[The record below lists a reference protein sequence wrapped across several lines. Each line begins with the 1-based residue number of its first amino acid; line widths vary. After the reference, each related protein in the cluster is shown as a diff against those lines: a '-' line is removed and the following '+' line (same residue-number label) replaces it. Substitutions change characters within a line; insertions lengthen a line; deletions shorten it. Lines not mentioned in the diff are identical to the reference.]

1 MAKKSKGRKAIKK
14 TKKQVRRTVRHEL
27 AIRVLPQA
35 KATVQDLAP
44 VTDGGKYMIPKT
56 WVSEKQVIKLVQR
69 TPDQFVLRRK
79 GKAGMAFSYV
89 TGHYIKKVLNFT
101 FGWNWDFRIV
111 KQEVFGM
118 GELWAQ
124 VITQGELTVKDDAG
138 HTITKADVGK
148 QDIKYRKD
156 TRIPLDLGNDFK
168 GSATDCLKRCA
179 VQLGIAGDVYG
190 NQEYREET
198 GQEVVQIAAP
208 VEDKFTIAK
217 KMIWALKS
225 KASAQEALKKLEVS
239 KLYTDAE
246 KKDLRDALTQ
256 QIIILK

>member
-1 MAKKSKGRKAIKK
+1 MEKKPKGRKATKK
-14 TKKQVRRTVRHEL
+14 IKKQVRRTVRHEL

-44 VTDGGKYMIPKT
+44 VRDGGKYMIPKT

-69 TPDQFVLRRK
+69 TPQQFVLRRQGK
-79 GKAGMAFSYV
+79 GGKAFDYV
-89 TGHYIKKVLNFT
+89 SGHYVKKVLNFV
-101 FGWNWDFRIV
+101 FGWSWDFRIV
-111 KQEVFGM
+111 KQEVYGM
-118 GELWAQ
+118 GESWAQ
-124 VITQGELTVKDDAG
+124 VVTQGELTVKDDAG

-148 QDIKYRKD
+148 ADIKYLKG
-156 TRIPLDLGNDFK
+156 TKTPLDFGNDFK
-168 GSATDCLKRCA
+168 ASVTDCLKRCA

-208 VEDKFTIAK
+208 EDKFTIAK

-246 KKDLRDALTQ
+246 KKDLRDALQQ